1 MIKTASLTRAANNFY
16 LLASQMR
23 TKQLALKYHMKQV
36 KIYLAM
42 SIETLYQPTDQEH
55 KMVLFKTLN
64 TPFGWNEKGGRI
76 ISFLQPVGPIIF
88 LSLVDMRQADVDPR
102 FCYQPKLGE
111 KTGEE
116 RDLVGPPSVLIFNL
130 SNNMYGNKSEN
141 ILFFPLY
148 IKLSYFLH
156 FFPSYILKLQRKLFS
171 FPFPKLFPSLPFHF
185 FSPSSCPFHNAFLF
199 LKKNVN
205 KEQMKY
211 QVKS

>member
-1 MIKTASLTRAANNFY
+1 MWIHGF
-16 LLASQMR
+16 
-23 TKQLALKYHMKQV
+23 V
-36 KIYLAM
+36 
-42 SIETLYQPTDQEH
+42 
-55 KMVLFKTLN
+55 
-64 TPFGWNEKGGRI
+64 
-76 ISFLQPVGPIIF
+76 ISPNWGK
-88 LSLVDMRQADVDPR
+88 RR
-102 FCYQPKLGE
+102 
-111 KTGEE
+111 EE

-171 FPFPKLFPSLPFHF
+171 FPFPKLSPPFPSTFFLLPLVPFTMPF
-185 FSPSSCPFHNAFLF
+185 FF

>member
-1 MIKTASLTRAANNFY
+1 MWIHGF
-16 LLASQMR
+16 
-23 TKQLALKYHMKQV
+23 V
-36 KIYLAM
+36 
-42 SIETLYQPTDQEH
+42 
-55 KMVLFKTLN
+55 
-64 TPFGWNEKGGRI
+64 
-76 ISFLQPVGPIIF
+76 ISPNWGK
-88 LSLVDMRQADVDPR
+88 RR
-102 FCYQPKLGE
+102 
-111 KTGEE
+111 EE

-141 ILFFPLY
+141 IIFFPLY

-211 QVKS
+211 QVKSWNHYSLYMQMQVSSTSYISSPGCIQLTIKSIQAVQSIKHKLAKASWVKT

>member
-1 MIKTASLTRAANNFY
+1 M
-16 LLASQMR
+16 
-23 TKQLALKYHMKQV
+23 
-36 KIYLAM
+36 
-42 SIETLYQPTDQEH
+42 
-55 KMVLFKTLN
+55 
-64 TPFGWNEKGGRI
+64 
-76 ISFLQPVGPIIF
+76 
-88 LSLVDMRQADVDPR
+88 DPR

-130 SNNMYGNKSEN
+130 SNNMHGNKSEN

-148 IKLSYFLH
+148 IKFSYFLH
-156 FFPSYILKLQRKLFS
+156 SFPFYIIKLQRKIFS

-185 FSPSSCPFHNAFLF
+185 FSLSSCPFHNAFLRF

-211 QVKS
+211 QVKSWNHYSLYMQMQVSSASYISSPGRKQLTVKSIQAVQSLKQKLAKASWVKT